1 MSTATNSTHRYNS
14 FQLSF
19 LPMSLLPKERSCP
32 SSLGFSR
39 LLHAHTHASAN
50 RCNRHTLTYHLTRN
64 ATMLRQFAM
73 PVRRAAQMAGVAAP
87 PLLGVQQCFMNMNR
101 SVQTRWEIDS
111 QMASQKRTDY
121 DFDKEQWMKQ
131 MRFAS
136 MDCIMDPDI
145 TPIRYTS
152 FAGVKKAFR
161 RFVTMRKLMDRRPDF
176 DPAQLKELFIQF
188 KTLSY
193 EKSPDCFKTLQRITT
208 HGEAD
213 RILKEI
219 RGRMNEDFAKKS
231 WRSLKQQG
239 AKSTYEIEVDSFNL
253 VTCYMGQMS
262 QDDWLQI
269 TYRCEFRQ
277 RAGKEYDWETLI
289 EYPVFEV
296 RLGDGVK
303 TPNTHP
309 FIVVGVL
316 KKDGTRYGKDSQDAA
331 DLRKQFDRTG
341 RWF

>member
-1 MSTATNSTHRYNS
+1 
-14 FQLSF
+14 
-19 LPMSLLPKERSCP
+19 
-32 SSLGFSR
+32 
-39 LLHAHTHASAN
+39 
-50 RCNRHTLTYHLTRN
+50 
-64 ATMLRQFAM
+64 MLRQLAAR
-73 PVRRAAQMAGVAAP
+73 VRHASLNGCLPPAVVAT
-87 PLLGVQQCFMNMNR
+87 QQRHMNMNR
-101 SVQTRWEIDS
+101 SVQTRWEIDG
-111 QMASQKRTDY
+111 QAASQKRTDY

-152 FAGVKKAFR
+152 ISGMKKAFR
-161 RFVTMRKLMDRRPDF
+161 RFVTMRKLNDRRPDF
-176 DPAQLKELFIQF
+176 DAAQLKHLFIQF

-193 EKSPDCFKTLQRITT
+193 EKSPDCLKTLQRITT

-219 RGRMNEDFAKKS
+219 KGRMNEEFTKKS
-231 WRSLKQQG
+231 WKSLKRQG
-239 AKSTYEIEVDSFNL
+239 SQSTYEIEVDSFDL

-269 TYRCEFRQ
+269 TYRCEFRE
-277 RAGKEYDWETLI
+277 RMGKEFDWKKQLEF
-289 EYPVFEV
+289 PVFEV

-303 TPNTHP
+303 TANTYP
-309 FIVVGVL
+309 FIVVGVM
-316 KKDGTRYGKDSQDAA
+316 KKDGTRYGKDAQDAG

-341 RWF
+341 SWF